1 MGRKKAV
8 RTKKGG
14 SLLNTIGGPIIPEKL
29 YDLYHTGKIQ
39 GLKNIYD
46 KTTEKTEE
54 QLNKISKDLKNMQD
68 VKNNEEEKNIHLTEV
83 RNKKKIADD
92 KLFQKTREDWYKMI
106 FHDIGG
112 TILTNVKG
120 FATTAGSFAK
130 NTLSLA
136 ANGGEG
142 ILFKLII
149 ICIFIVIIVF
159 LILGFTNSLP
169 SADISNSNDITKSI
183 LTTDNENNFMNI
195 KSGSLLTRFS
205 NSLYNLVP
213 NEYKYKFNSLN
224 NSLSY
229 ITTGKNQYDDFL
241 QPRNEITTGR
251 NDDIFH
257 ISYKDKTS
265 CILKPKDIE
274 IKFTSYNNIDY
285 NNINESLRDDINYPD
300 TITLPFIANQKT
312 HKYELDYSNQRYL
325 NFNNDVTSK
334 LDKNKFLFI
343 SKKNTIQLNSF
354 ANNNINNIAGVI
366 AMYAPILIN
375 KSYKGPIMRIKISDK
390 YRNIYYNNQNKKLY
404 YKDELNIINYL
415 DFDTY
420 TYFNIHCLYDQTGN
434 NHDYVFENNNDMDDK
449 YPPMLVLKDTIFSIE
464 FFSRSI
470 LYLSKKYPKIK
481 SSIKTTIKFDAD
493 IDKIYQKGIKYNGN
507 KKMSLLTNGDN
518 NQNLIELEF
527 DNIRLNKFRFNGTDY
542 KFNEIYTID
551 KQVSSVLPLNNL
563 YLSSIDGNNMYHGY
577 LYKLEITT
585 KGPYIFHYGVENYL
599 SIVDNEYILL
609 MIIDNFGKDMYLYG
623 KKGDTKLYRNIE
635 GINEF
640 NEFNDLAD
648 NSYSYR
654 DIKYLVRQ
662 TNTDLNNKDPYF
674 ISIDKDDIYKPS
686 LVKRKGEYAIRFFR
700 KSVLKLNDAMYDA
713 SKRDITKI
721 TAKIL
726 IEYGNCFKGMGAE
739 SYECKFANELDN
751 IDKYMDLLASKQSSI
766 ITLDLKN
773 PDNIYTPDGLNYNI
787 KNRLYKKV
795 DKINENNLLYDG
807 YNKTTINI
815 DIKDPSFIEC
825 LGVVHDIRSET
836 NKTWD
841 PANQGNKKERDDYIK
856 KHSFIGNLYDLIIYK
871 DI

>member
-1 MGRKKAV
+1 MGRKKAGP
-8 RTKKGG
+8 KKLGG
-14 SLLNTIGGPIIPEKL
+14 SLLNTIGGPIIPENL

-68 VKNNEEEKNIHLTEV
+68 VKNNDDEKLIHLTEV

-130 NTLSLA
+130 NTALLA

-169 SADISNSNDITKSI
+169 SVDISNSNDITKSI

-195 KSGSLLTRFS
+195 KSGSLLRRFS
-205 NSLYNLVP
+205 NSLYNIVP

-241 QPRNEITTGR
+241 QPRNEITSGR

-257 ISYKDKTS
+257 ISYRDKTS
-265 CILKPKDIE
+265 CIIKPKDIE
-274 IKFTSYNNIDY
+274 IKFNSDNYNNIDY
-285 NNINESLRDDINYPD
+285 NNINESLRNDINYPD
-300 TITLPFIANQKT
+300 TITLPFIANLKT
-312 HKYELDYSNQRYL
+312 HKYELDYFNQRYSNL
-325 NFNNDVTSK
+325 NNDVTSK

-354 ANNNINNIAGVI
+354 ANNNINDIAGII

-375 KSYKGPIMRIKISDK
+375 KSYKGPIMRIAIENKGFG
-390 YRNIYYNNQNKKLY
+390 NIYYNNQNKNLY
-404 YKDELNIINYL
+404 YKDELNKIIYL
-415 DFDTY
+415 DFNKY
-420 TYFNIHCLYDQTGN
+420 QYFNIHCLYDQTGN

-493 IDKIYQKGIKYNGN
+493 IDKRYQKGIKYNGN
-507 KKMSLLTNGDN
+507 KKMSLLTNG

-527 DNIRLNKFRFNGTDY
+527 DNIRLNKFRSNGNDY
-542 KFNEIYTID
+542 SFDEIHDIYISNGVD
-551 KQVSSVLPLNNL
+551 KSTLTLNDT
-563 YLSSIDGNNMYHGY
+563 YLSSTDRNNMYHGY

-585 KGPYIFHYGVENYL
+585 NNDSYIYGVQNY
-599 SIVDNEYILL
+599 INDNCILI
-609 MIIDNFGKDMYLYG
+609 MIIKNNNNDYYTSLYS
-623 KKGDTKLYRNIE
+623 KKSEKKLYTDTKCTI
-635 GINEF
+635 
-640 NEFNDLAD
+640 EFNDLAD
-648 NSYSYR
+648 DTYSYR
-654 DIKYLVRQ
+654 DIKYLVKQ
-662 TNTDLNNKDPYF
+662 KLNVTENDTFF
-674 ISIDKDDIYKPS
+674 IDINKDDIYKPS

-700 KSVLKLNDAMYDA
+700 KSVLKLNK
-713 SKRDITKI
+713 SISNITNI

-726 IEYGNCFKGMGAE
+726 IESGNCFKGMGAE

-773 PDNIYTPDGLNYNI
+773 PDNIYTSDGLNYNI
-787 KNRLYKKV
+787 TNRLYKKD
-795 DKINENNLLYDG
+795 DKINENNLLYNG

-815 DIKDPSFIEC
+815 DIKDPSLIEC